1 MALSFTVTVHG
12 MARFLERLGGNPLFF
27 RDLAK
32 GETAATEVKRRWN
45 AEGAR
50 NAPIAKSLEKPGLE
64 TSECK
69 ETRHSVNAY
78 SFFKHGVVG

>member
-1 MALSFTVTVHG
+1 MNITVHEV
-12 MARFLERLGGNPLFF
+12 ACFLERLGGDPQFF

-50 NAPIAKSLEKPGLE
+50 NAPIAKPLEKRGLE
-64 TSECK
+64 TSEWK
-69 ETRHSVNAY
+69 EARHLVNGY
-78 SFFKHGVVG
+78 KKTINLVSLREN

>member
-1 MALSFTVTVHG
+1 MPSCCS
-12 MARFLERLGGNPLFF
+12 LGGNPSFF

-50 NAPIAKSLEKPGLE
+50 NAPIAKSLEKQGLE
-64 TSECK
+64 TSEWK
-69 ETRHSVNAY
+69 EACHPVNGY
-78 SFFKHGVVG
+78 PFSIGQIDTKKENREL